1 MKLNEINTRWWIR
14 KKCINTNVH
23 ILFSVEWGK
32 NWTVLLAVFDYGYI
46 VLSILLWVQYS
57 CGYKIKFPRE
67 FVSFHCDL
75 AREMSNMFERI

>member
-1 MKLNEINTRWWIR
+1 MFISYFLWSGAKTGQL
-14 KKCINTNVH
+14 
-23 ILFSVEWGK
+23 
-32 NWTVLLAVFDYGYI
+32 LLAVFDYGYI